1 MFKWKENLS
10 CGIEEIDNQHK
21 QLLKLGSELYDIF
34 KLDDE
39 HDKYDDIMEILS
51 KLADYTVYHFGYE
64 EQLLE
69 TYEYPNLES
78 HKKQHQVLV
87 IKIQDLL
94 KQDIDSKQSSITM
107 DLMMFIADWIER
119 HILGSDHQYASFLIE
134 KGV

>member
-87 IKIQDLL
+87 VKIQDLL